1 MKHSKHVRG
10 TKLKVNLEKGFNEIK
25 RQPEVVDG
33 GEWEM
38 YTEKPGKKETSTCR
52 KLHTHCTKYGKRFY
66 DLELIYSAAISEDS
80 NRVNSSQ
87 RPICFFG
94 FPYSM

>member
-33 GEWEM
+33 GELEM
-38 YTEKPGKKETSTCR
+38 YTGKPGK
-52 KLHTHCTKYGKRFY
+52 
-66 DLELIYSAAISEDS
+66 
-80 NRVNSSQ
+80 
-87 RPICFFG
+87 
-94 FPYSM
+94 